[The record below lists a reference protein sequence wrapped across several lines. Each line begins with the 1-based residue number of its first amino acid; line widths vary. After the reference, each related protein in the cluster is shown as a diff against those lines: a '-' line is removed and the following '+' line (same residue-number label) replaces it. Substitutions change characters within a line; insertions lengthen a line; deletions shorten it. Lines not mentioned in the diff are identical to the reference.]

1 MLRSR
6 YLTLD
11 PKIENLDLTCNMVAQ
26 YGCMGVVVYIIASL
40 HHYVIMHKKEI
51 LMSVRTTITIEEDM
65 LKLLKYKAVE
75 VSSSVSKLINELLHE
90 SFREDSQDLKAFD
103 ERKNEEN
110 IGFETFLKQLESD
123 GKL

>member
-1 MLRSR
+1 
-6 YLTLD
+6 
-11 PKIENLDLTCNMVAQ
+11 
-26 YGCMGVVVYIIASL
+26 
-40 HHYVIMHKKEI
+40 
-51 LMSVRTTITIEEDM
+51 MSVRTTITLEEDM

-75 VSSSVSKLINELLHE
+75 VSTSVSSLINELLRD

-103 ERKNEEN
+103 KRKDEES

>member
-1 MLRSR
+1 
-6 YLTLD
+6 
-11 PKIENLDLTCNMVAQ
+11 
-26 YGCMGVVVYIIASL
+26 
-40 HHYVIMHKKEI
+40 
-51 LMSVRTTITIEEDM
+51 MSVRTTITLEEDM

-75 VSSSVSKLINELLHE
+75 VSTSVSSLINELLRD

-103 ERKNEEN
+103 KRKDEEN

>member
-1 MLRSR
+1 
-6 YLTLD
+6 
-11 PKIENLDLTCNMVAQ
+11 
-26 YGCMGVVVYIIASL
+26 
-40 HHYVIMHKKEI
+40 
-51 LMSVRTTITIEEDM
+51 MSVRTTITIEEDM

-90 SFREDSQDLKAFD
+90 SFREDSQDLKAFY

>member
-1 MLRSR
+1 
-6 YLTLD
+6 
-11 PKIENLDLTCNMVAQ
+11 
-26 YGCMGVVVYIIASL
+26 
-40 HHYVIMHKKEI
+40 
-51 LMSVRTTITIEEDM
+51 MSVRTTITIEEDM